1 MSDLYIYEKMLKIM
15 RERRKSIEET
25 ITFGSVPDYSA
36 FQDLRAKL
44 GELAQTEQDLKTL
57 LDKVSGANE

>member
-15 RERRKSIEET
+15 REET

-44 GELAQTEQDLKTL
+44 GELAFLEQELKNL
-57 LDKVSGANE
+57 HNKVIEDE

>member
-1 MSDLYIYEKMLKIM
+1 M
-15 RERRKSIEET
+15 RERRKLIEET

-44 GELAQTEQDLKTL
+44 GELAFLEQELKNL
-57 LDKVSGANE
+57 HNKVIEDE

>member
-15 RERRKSIEET
+15 RERRKLIEET

-44 GELAQTEQDLKTL
+44 GELAFLEQELKNL
-57 LDKVSGANE
+57 HNKVIEDE